1 VDSLSKPSPWLQ
13 AFIILALIS
22 VTFFIAESLYG
33 FLLRDEFK
41 IFVFYAP
48 AALSLA
54 VYLYLKFT
62 VKGRERRA

>member
-1 VDSLSKPSPWLQ
+1 MGSLSDPSPWLQ
-13 AFIILALIS
+13 AFIVLALIS
-22 VTFFIAESLYG
+22 ATFFIAESLYG

-54 VYLYLKFT
+54 AYLYLKLT
-62 VKGRERRA
+62 EKSRERKA